1 MIDGVRMDFRQ
12 RFVGTSIL
20 AVGCLVVSSCSQS
33 DFDPASNPKVTSVV
47 AQAQDAVK
55 SPQSAGVRAPT
66 SVNNAESA
74 VRQAISWNPQIQEA
88 TGRIGQ
94 QSELIADARSG
105 YLPSIGGGVDLGIE
119 RGTNDDAGPKF
130 NVTARQMIYDF
141 GKVSGSVEAQKAIY
155 GKREAEFLATVDDII
170 RQTVEAIIEIS
181 RNQQLERV
189 AREQITDVQKVGDL
203 VDARTDR
210 GASTKSDQLQA
221 EARVQAAKSTA
232 LQLEGQKQRW
242 IMTLVA
248 LVGGTA
254 NVGTDPGLPK
264 AMSSACAGSEP
275 NWDETPALVA
285 ARAGEREANARVKLA
300 TAEALPTLA
309 LEASSRL
316 NLLDSD
322 SDPDHVIGFTLRGDL
337 YNGGSFKARRKSA
350 EYAAQ
355 ASTAAIGAARLD
367 VQRSWSVSVAQV
379 ASMKSLQASLASRQ
393 TMMRETRGLYQ
404 KQFIDLGT
412 RTLLDVL
419 NADQEFHLARF
430 DEINT
435 RYDLYKLNLECAYS
449 AGKLREVFRLSAQT
463 PASGPRNRI

>member
-1 MIDGVRMDFRQ
+1 MHFRH
-12 RFVGTSIL
+12 RFVALSIIG
-20 AVGCLVVSSCSQS
+20 VGCLVVSSCSQS
-33 DFDPASNPKVTSVV
+33 DPAPNPKVTSVV
-47 AQAQDAVK
+47 APLQNVTNAT
-55 SPQSAGVRAPT
+55 QSTAKPVST
-66 SVNNAESA
+66 SVTNAESA
-74 VRQAISWNPQIQEA
+74 VRRAISWNPQIQEA

-94 QSELIADARSG
+94 QGELIADARSG

-119 RGTNDDAGPKF
+119 RGANDDSGPKF

-141 GKVSGSVEAQKAIY
+141 GKVSGSVEAQTAIH
-155 GKREAEFLATVDDII
+155 GKREAEFLATVDDVI
-170 RQTVEAIIEIS
+170 RQTLEAINEIS
-181 RNQQLERV
+181 RNVQLERV

-203 VDARTDR
+203 VDARTER
-210 GASTKSDQLQA
+210 GASTKSDKLQA

-232 LQLEGQKQRW
+232 LQLNGQKQRW

-254 NVGTDPGLPK
+254 NIGADPGFPK
-264 AMSSACAGSEP
+264 ALNGACTGSEP
-275 NWDETPALVA
+275 NWDDTPALIA
-285 ARAGEREANARVKLA
+285 AHAGEREANARAKLA

-337 YNGGSFKARRKSA
+337 YNGGSFKARRKAA
-350 EYAAQ
+350 EYAVQ
-355 ASTAAIGAARLD
+355 ASAAAVGAARMD
-367 VQRSWSVSVAQV
+367 VQRSWTISVAQI

-419 NADQEFHLARF
+419 NADQEFHTARF

-435 RYDLYKLNLECAYS
+435 RYDLYKLNLECAHA
-449 AGKLREVFRLSAQT
+449 AGRLREIFQLSPQT
-463 PASGPRNRI
+463 PRLANGKSHLRAL